1 MAKNRNLN
9 DLLFLDIYLS
19 SLNSIDYKKIK
30 INVLRNAT
38 RFPLISWGLLERDIK
53 LGSKNDNL
61 DLIVLQKMAKN
72 FNWNAD
78 METIINQEYDA
89 IVVSDS
95 SQIIHWVNEG
105 FTTMTGYSS
114 EFAIGKTPKFLQGNN
129 TSEVLR
135 KKISKRLQLG
145 KTVTE
150 SIINYKKNKQEYLCR
165 VQVIPIKNAQ
175 NEVTHFIAFE
185 KEIA

>member
-19 SLNSIDYKKIK
+19 SLSDIDYKKIK

-38 RFPLISWGLLERDIK
+38 RFPLISWGLLESDIK
-53 LGSKNDNL
+53 LGFKHNKV
-61 DLIVLQKMAKN
+61 DLIVLKEMAKT

-78 METIINQEYDA
+78 MESIINQEYDA

-95 SQIIHWVNEG
+95 SQIISWVNDG

-114 EFAIGKTPKFLQGNN
+114 EFAIGKTPKFLQGSN
-129 TSEVLR
+129 TSEVTR
-135 KKISKRLQLG
+135 KKIRKKLQLG
-145 KTVTE
+145 KIVTE
-150 SIINYKKNKQEYLCR
+150 SVINYKKNKEEYLCR
-165 VQVIPIKNAQ
+165 VHVIPIKNSQ
-175 NEVTHFIAFE
+175 NELTHFIAFE